1 MMKGKVLAIAI
12 YLAIL
17 VAAGVGCGADVETEK
32 VEYVVQAGDT
42 LWSIAEEYAPE
53 EMNTLTYIHNLKK
66 NNGLKSS
73 EVYTN
78 MVLEIEREVK

>member
-12 YLAIL
+12 YLGVL
-17 VAAGVGCGADVETEK
+17 VAAGVGCGADVEIEK

-53 EMNTLTYIHNLKK
+53 EMYTLEYIQNIKK

-73 EVYTN
+73 DVYEN
-78 MVLEIEREVK
+78 MVLKIEREVK